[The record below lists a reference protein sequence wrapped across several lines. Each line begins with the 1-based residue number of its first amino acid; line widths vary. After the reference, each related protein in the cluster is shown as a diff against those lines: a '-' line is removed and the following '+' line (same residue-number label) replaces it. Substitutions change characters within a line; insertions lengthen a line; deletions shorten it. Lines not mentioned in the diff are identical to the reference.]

1 MNLHVLCALVLC
13 SAAAVPVLA
22 GLPVPE
28 SPAKLDV
35 LHDSGR
41 SVPFAPYVAQLVG
54 DADDPGVLDGLRFPF
69 GARILRNGVL
79 AQEGL
84 QVFDSAWMTQP
95 VFVLAADELS
105 MRWLAHNKDQ
115 LVQLQAVGI
124 VVQAGSPLAF
134 KSLQRLAMPL
144 RLAPETGSWMSEQL
158 VAAGANAY
166 PVLVHSN
173 GRAYQIL
180 FQEMFQQT
188 PRSAQ

>member
-1 MNLHVLCALVLC
+1 MTLRVPCALLLCAAA
-13 SAAAVPVLA
+13 SAVGAQPAPE
-22 GLPVPE
+22 LP
-28 SPAKLDV
+28 KLQV

-69 GARILRNGVL
+69 GARLLRTGVL
-79 AQEGL
+79 TQEGL
-84 QVFDSAWMTQP
+84 KVFDGAWMTQP
-95 VFVLAADELS
+95 MFVLAADELS
-105 MRWLAHNKDQ
+105 MRWLSYNKDK

-144 RLAPETGSWMSEQL
+144 RLAPETGSWLSEQL
-158 VAAGANAY
+158 VATGANAY

-173 GRAYQIL
+173 GRAYQVL
-180 FQEMFQQT
+180 SQEMFQQK
-188 PRSAQ
+188 PESHQ